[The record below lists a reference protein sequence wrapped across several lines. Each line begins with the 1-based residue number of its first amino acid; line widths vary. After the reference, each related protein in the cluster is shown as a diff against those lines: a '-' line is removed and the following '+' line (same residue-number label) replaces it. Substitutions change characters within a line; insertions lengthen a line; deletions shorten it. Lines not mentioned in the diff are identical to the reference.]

1 MKKIFLFTLFLVSF
15 VYGANLEVSSS
26 TKKAMGE
33 GYGKTYEDALIKALS
48 DAVGRMYGGKLS
60 AKSTFITD
68 SKSVNSDKELEKNFN
83 DQIRKISGGSYD
95 SYNVISSKKTQEGYN
110 VIVSIK
116 KTTTTKKYKAPGLSA
131 DSRRS
136 ISVFNSTANTQYK
149 GIGDAL
155 QQKIITD
162 LLDSRKFNV
171 LDRDS
176 KGYYDLEKAL
186 IKSGD
191 AHGDEV
197 YKLGNVLGS
206 DYMLLFAV
214 TGIDGSSKKSNPTSK
229 TKNKVEITIDYRVL
243 LFATRQIKFSNS
255 LAMEIN
261 LKDGSLGEN
270 EKALDSVAQKISSD
284 ILNAIY
290 PLKVASV
297 TGDEVIFS
305 QKLNEGET
313 YECFALGER
322 IKDSYTKETT
332 GRVENKVGEVNIV
345 RVNPKMSYAKI
356 TQGAVKKGNLC
367 RPLSVGNTG
376 NGYTIGK
383 DANYK
388 LEEDGGVNLGF

>member
-1 MKKIFLFTLFLVSF
+1 MKKYILFLLFLAFSLHAQV
-15 VYGANLEVSSS
+15 VTTTT
-26 TKKAMGE
+26 TKSASGE
-33 GYGKTYEDALIKALS
+33 GSGLTREEAINNAIIEAL
-48 DAVGRMYGGKLS
+48 GKLNGINIAS
-60 AKSTFITD
+60 LKRSNISIESNNSQTNVKDNYNEQISKLTKGRVDTYNIDNVSKGSDGNYIAEVTIFKS
-68 SKSVNSDKELEKNFN
+68 K
-83 DQIRKISGGSYD
+83 
-95 SYNVISSKKTQEGYN
+95 
-110 VIVSIK
+110 
-116 KTTTTKKYKAPGLSA
+116 TTKKYKAPGLSA

-136 ISVFNSTANTQYK
+136 ISVFNSTANMQYR

-214 TGIDGSSKKSNPTSK
+214 TGIDGSSKKSNLTGK
-229 TKNKVEITIDYRVL
+229 TKHQVEVTVDYRVL

-255 LAMEIN
+255 LVMKVNI
-261 LKDGSLGEN
+261 KDGSLSEN
-270 EKALDSVAQKISSD
+270 EKALDGVAQRISSD

-297 TGDEVIFS
+297 TGGEVIFS

-313 YECFALGER
+313 YECFSQGEA
-322 IKDSYTKETT
+322 IKDAYTKETT
-332 GRVENKVGEVNIV
+332 GRVETKVGEVNIV
-345 RVNPKMSYAKI
+345 RVNPKMSYGKI

-367 RPLSVGNTG
+367 RPLSTGGTG

-388 LEEDGGVNLGF
+388 LEEGGGVNLGF